1 MRMMDTLKR
10 TISGVRESGGADILE
25 TLKHEHDEVAE
36 MLGRLV
42 NTSAAGERKAL
53 LRRISG
59 ALVPHLRAEERV
71 VYKAVVALKDKEP
84 QQDGKE
90 GLLEHRLA
98 DRTLASLGKIAD
110 AASPDFSAG
119 AKVLKELV
127 EHHVEEEESNIW
139 KDVREHF
146 SADDRIAMNR
156 RFEAAKKRVR
166 ARLAA

>member
-10 TISGVRESGGADILE
+10 TISGGRESAGADILD

-98 DRTLASLGKIAD
+98 DRTLASLGKISD
-110 AASPDFSAG
+110 A